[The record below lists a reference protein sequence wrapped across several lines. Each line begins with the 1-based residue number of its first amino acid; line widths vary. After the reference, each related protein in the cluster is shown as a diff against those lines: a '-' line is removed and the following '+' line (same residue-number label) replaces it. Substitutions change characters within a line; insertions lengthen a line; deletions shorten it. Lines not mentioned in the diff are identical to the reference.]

1 MPGVTKVTANQAQGA
16 ILGPGSP
23 TVFTEGQR
31 TSLLGDRVAPHGK
44 PPHTAPVMVQASST
58 VFATGKPVVRSGD
71 SASCGHSANGSSTV
85 FAG

>member
-1 MPGVTKVTANQAQGA
+1 MPAVTRVSADRAQGA
-16 ILGPGSP
+16 ILGPGSS

-44 PPHTAPVMVQASST
+44 APHSSPTMVESSST
-58 VFATGKPVVRSGD
+58 VFATGKPVVRAGD
-71 SASCGHSANGSSTV
+71 SASCGHPATGASTV